1 MNDCIKAEILPD
13 IGCAC
18 ASVRRAARLVTQLYD
33 EEFRGHL
40 EASQFALLSAIEHQ
54 SDCNQSILA
63 NALGMDK
70 TTLSR
75 NLRLLAT
82 KGWIE
87 RQTATDQ
94 RERGFR
100 LTPAGRRLLKTARP
114 GWRRAQ
120 ARLRSAMTDEQWEQM
135 RQAFRNLT
143 NAAHQSLS
151 KGGDNS

>member
-1 MNDCIKAEILPD
+1 MNDRIKTEILPD
-13 IGCAC
+13 IECAC

-40 EASQFALLSAIEHQ
+40 EASQFALLSALEHQ
-54 SDCNQSILA
+54 SDCNQSMLA
-63 NALGMDK
+63 KALGMDK

-75 NLRLLAT
+75 NLRLLAK

-100 LTPAGRRLLKTARP
+100 LTTAGRGLIKTARP
-114 GWRRAQ
+114 AWRRAQ
-120 ARLRSAMTDEQWEQM
+120 ARLRSAMTAEQWDQM
-135 RQAFRNLT
+135 RQAFRDLT
-143 NAAHQSLS
+143 SAAHRSLS
-151 KGGDNS
+151 TGGDNS